1 MIILASKNAGK
12 LREFSKILPGFSIV
26 SMADAG
32 LFEEI
37 EENGSTFEENACIKA
52 MTVWKATGKPSIADD
67 SGLMVD
73 ALDGAPGI
81 YSARYAGEGATD
93 AQRMEKLLFE
103 LKEVPEEKRGATFVS
118 VIAFV
123 DETGVPHTFR
133 GECRGVIGDSPKGN
147 GGFGYD
153 PIFYVPSL
161 GKTFAELSDDEKNA
175 NSHRGRALQ
184 LFAAFMKKEGA
195 V

>member
-12 LREFSKILPGFSIV
+12 LKEFKKILPAFSIV
-26 SMADAG
+26 SMAEVG
-32 LFEEI
+32 FFEEI

-52 MTVWKATGKPSIADD
+52 MAVWKATGKPSIADD

-81 YSARYAGEGATD
+81 YSARYAGEDATD

-103 LKEVPEEKRGATFVS
+103 MKDVPDAVRGATFVS

-123 DETGVPHTFR
+123 DETGTAHTFR
-133 GECRGVIGDSPKGN
+133 GECRGFIGDCPKGD

-153 PIFYVPSL
+153 PLFFVPSL
-161 GKTFAELSDDEKNA
+161 GKTFSELSDEEKNA